1 MKIIKIYLD
10 PSNKAQ
16 TKKYNLI
23 SSLFWKENFSEKFS
37 NGCYEDGNFTLTKK
51 LEDSDVCVLP
61 LQWNYYLENN
71 LVEYV
76 ESFYKKSVL
85 AGKPFIIFSEG
96 DYTAN
101 IPFPNVYIFQKSCYR
116 SRDGLKGQKLFS
128 IPPIISDY
136 LSLYCQNEIQFREFS
151 NNPTVG
157 FCGQSTGN
165 FFDYIRR
172 KSYLQ
177 YKRIKF
183 KLGFEKWEP
192 PPIEPSS
199 YRNRILRKISEN
211 SEIKTNYL
219 MRSKY
224 RAGYRPKG
232 SKDPF
237 HPTRLEFIQNIL
249 NSDYTVCMRGGGNY
263 SVRFYETLSLGRI
276 PIFID
281 SDCPLPFEEFTNYKD
296 FFIYIKEDEMHNIP
310 EKILAFHRSL
320 SSNEF
325 KDYQQKCYDLWV
337 SHFSQKGYLQNLHKL
352 IMEVIINEKT
362 NS

>member
-1 MKIIKIYLD
+1 MEKIKVFLD
-10 PSNKAQ
+10 LSEKSQRN
-16 TKKYNLI
+16 KYNLLSRLLWNENNTEN
-23 SSLFWKENFSEKFS
+23 SSNECFEVP
-37 NGCYEDGNFTLTKK
+37 NFTLAKNV
-51 LEDSDVCVLP
+51 EESDVCVLP
-61 LQWNYYLENN
+61 LLWNYYIENKYIGN
-71 LVEYV
+71 VEKLYD
-76 ESFYKKSVL
+76 ESVL

-96 DYTAN
+96 DFTAN

-116 SRDGLKGQKLFS
+116 SRDGLKGQKLFT

-136 LSLYCQNEIQFREFS
+136 LSLYCNNEMQYRELS

-172 KSYLQ
+172 KSFLQ

-211 SEIKTNYL
+211 SEINTNYL

-224 RAGYRPKG
+224 RAGYRPKTK
-232 SKDPF
+232 KDPF
-237 HPTRLEFIQNIL
+237 HPTRVEFIQNIL
-249 NSDYTVCMRGGGNY
+249 NSDYTVCMRGGGNF
-263 SVRFYETLSLGRI
+263 SVRLYETLSLGRI

-281 SDCPLPFEEFTNYKD
+281 SDSPLPFEEFTNYKD
-296 FFIYIKEDEMHNIP
+296 YFIYIKEDEMNNISD
-310 EKILAFHRSL
+310 KILSFHRSL

-325 KDYQQKCYDLWV
+325 KDYQKKCYDLWV
-337 SHFSQKGYLQNLHKL
+337 SHFSQIGYLQNLQKL

-362 NS
+362 NL

>member
-1 MKIIKIYLD
+1 MEKIKIFLD
-10 PSNKAQ
+10 PKDRAQ
-16 TKKYNLI
+16 TKKYNFI
-23 SSLFWKENFSEKFS
+23 SSLFWKESISENSSIDSFK
-37 NGCYEDGNFTLTKK
+37 DQKFTLVGNH
-51 LEDSDVCVLP
+51 EDSDVFVLP
-61 LQWNYYLENN
+61 LLWNYYIDNN
-71 LVEYV
+71 LIEGVGKLYQ
-76 ESFYKKSVL
+76 KSVI

-96 DYTAN
+96 DFTAN

-165 FFDYIRR
+165 YFDYIRR

-192 PPIEPSS
+192 PPVEPSS
-199 YRNRILRKISEN
+199 YRNRILREISKN
-211 SEIKTNYL
+211 NEIKTNYL
-219 MRSKY
+219 MRSRY
-224 RAGYRPKG
+224 RAGYRPKTK
-232 SKDPF
+232 KDPF
-237 HPTRLEFIQNIL
+237 HPTRVEFIQNIL
-249 NSDYTVCMRGGGNY
+249 GSDYTVCMRGGGNY

-281 SDCPLPFEEFTNYKD
+281 SDSPLPFEEFTNYKD
-296 FFIYIKEDEMHNIP
+296 YFICIKEDEMNNIS
-310 EKILAFHRSL
+310 EKILSFHRSF

-325 KDYQQKCYDLWV
+325 KDYQKKCYDLWV
-337 SHFSQKGYLQNLHKL
+337 SRFSQIGYLQNLHKL
-352 IMEVIINEKT
+352 IRNYIINP
-362 NS
+362 S